1 MKIFLTGAAGFV
13 GYHVAEQLLSQG
25 HQVVGFDS
33 LNAYYSVQ
41 LKRDRLAQLALK
53 PGFIF
58 CQGDLS
64 RRDDVEAIL
73 ADHPDIS
80 HVVHLAAQ
88 AGVRYSL
95 ADPCAYVTA
104 NMMGHVVLLEAARQ
118 LPTLRHIVY
127 ASSSS
132 VYGLNET
139 MPFRESDA
147 VDRPGSFYAVT
158 KRAGELTAHA
168 YAHLYGLRQTG
179 LRFFTAYGPWG
190 RPDMAYYKFA
200 RAITEGKA
208 LTLYEGE
215 GLARDFTYIDDIV
228 SGVLA
233 ALANEPEKGVSRVLN
248 LGSDSPTAVSRLVAL
263 LEQELGRK
271 AVITTRCRP
280 LSDVEATWSSHEKM
294 TNLTGW
300 HPVVSLEEGVK
311 RFVAWFRDY
320 EKIETSDEIDCEST
334 QALE

>member
-1 MKIFLTGAAGFV
+1 MKVFLTGAAGFV
-13 GYHVAEQLLSQG
+13 GYHVAAQLLSQG
-25 HQVVGFDS
+25 HEVIGFDS

-41 LKRDRLAQLALK
+41 LKQDRLAQLVGQD
-53 PGFIF
+53 GFVF
-58 CQGDLS
+58 HKGDLS
-64 RRDDVEAIL
+64 RREDVETAL
-73 ADHPDIS
+73 AAHPGIT
-80 HVVHLAAQ
+80 HIVHLAAQ

-95 ADPCAYVTA
+95 ADPCAYVTS
-104 NMMGHVVLLEAARQ
+104 NMMGHVVLLEAARH
-118 LPTLRHIVY
+118 LPDLRHIVY

-168 YAHLYGLRQTG
+168 YAHLYGLKQTG

-200 RAITEGKA
+200 RAITAGEA

-233 ALANEPEKGVSRVLN
+233 ALDNEPEKGVSRLFN

-263 LEQELGRK
+263 LEQELGQK
-271 AVITTRCRP
+271 AVIEAKRRP
-280 LSDVEATWSSHEKM
+280 RSDVEATWSSHEKM
-294 TNLTGW
+294 TRLTGW
-300 HPVVSLEEGVK
+300 RPVVTLEEGVK
-311 RFVAWFRDY
+311 RFVAWFTSY
-320 EKIETSDEIDCEST
+320 ETTSHF
-334 QALE
+334 

>member
-1 MKIFLTGAAGFV
+1 MKVFLTGAAGFV
-13 GYHVAEQLLSQG
+13 GYHVAAQLLSQG
-25 HQVVGFDS
+25 HEVIGFDS

-41 LKRDRLAQLALK
+41 LKQDRLAQLVGQD
-53 PGFIF
+53 GFVF
-58 CQGDLS
+58 HKGDLS
-64 RRDDVEAIL
+64 RREDVETAL
-73 ADHPDIS
+73 AAHPGIT
-80 HVVHLAAQ
+80 HIVHLAAQ

-95 ADPCAYVTA
+95 ADPCAYVTS
-104 NMMGHVVLLEAARQ
+104 NMMGHVVLLEAARH
-118 LPTLRHIVY
+118 LPDLRHIVY

-168 YAHLYGLRQTG
+168 YAHLYGLKQTG

-200 RAITEGKA
+200 RAITAGEA

-233 ALANEPEKGVSRVLN
+233 ALDNEPEKGVSRLFN

-263 LEQELGRK
+263 LEQELGQK
-271 AVITTRCRP
+271 AVIEAKRRP
-280 LSDVEATWSSHEKM
+280 RSDVEATWSSHEEM
-294 TNLTGW
+294 TRLTGW
-300 HPVVSLEEGVK
+300 RPVVTLEEGVK
-311 RFVAWFRDY
+311 RFVAWFTSY
-320 EKIETSDEIDCEST
+320 ETTSHF
-334 QALE
+334 